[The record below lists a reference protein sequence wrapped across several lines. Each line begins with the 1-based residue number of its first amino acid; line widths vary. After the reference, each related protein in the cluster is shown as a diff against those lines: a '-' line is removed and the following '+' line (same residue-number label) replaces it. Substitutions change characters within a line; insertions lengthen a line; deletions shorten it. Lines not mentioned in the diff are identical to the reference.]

1 MPIMVNCTCGNVMS
15 VEDQFA
21 GKTVV
26 CNQCQR
32 VTSVPAV
39 GPAAAPAAD
48 PAGGTPNPYLEQ
60 NAGYA
65 AAASVQGYSHAP
77 QQYYTPQQVGA
88 DRPGRGLLITGGVL
102 GIISSVLFGGFL
114 GLVLVVADG
123 ASGSFSEMSDRSQA
137 YMAVFGLATVLALAG
152 IVTAALAFGAR
163 TWAVIAT
170 AGVQVG
176 LTALAA
182 YLGNAAPS
190 KVSGV
195 FWFFAI
201 LAGLAAVFLFLGVGQ
216 AKKYRAWK
224 GVG

>member
-39 GPAAAPAAD
+39 GPAAPQAAS
-48 PAGGTPNPYLEQ
+48 PAGGTPNPSLEQ

-65 AAASVQGYSHAP
+65 AAAAVQGYSQAP

-88 DRPGRGLLITGGVL
+88 QKPGRGLLITGGVL

-114 GLVLVVADG
+114 GVVLVVADSK
-123 ASGSFSEMSDRSQA
+123 SGGFGEMSDRSQF
-137 YMAVFGLATVLALAG
+137 YMVLFGLATVLALAG

-163 TWAVIAT
+163 AWAVIAT
-170 AGVQVG
+170 AGIQLG
-176 LTALAA
+176 LTALAV
-182 YLGNAAPS
+182 YLALEAPD
-190 KVSGV
+190 KVTGV
-195 FWFFAI
+195 FGFFAA
-201 LAGLAAVFLFLGVGQ
+201 LAGLAAVFNLLGLGQ
-216 AKKYRAWK
+216 AKKYQAWK
-224 GVG
+224 GAG